1 MADLSQTDLSQLTRA
16 PVVRQLGLLL
26 GLAFA
31 IALGLWA
38 FRWSQAPEEVPIIS
52 GLADAEAAEVA
63 ETLRSQGIPFR
74 LDLAQGS
81 IRVPASHVDNARLQL
96 AAQGLPR
103 GAGTGYE
110 MMQESAGLG
119 SSQFLENARY
129 HHALETELAR
139 TIQAL
144 RPVRAA
150 RVHLAIPR
158 PSAFARSDAAPS
170 ASVLLDLHAGAGL
183 ERRQVSAIVHLVAA
197 SVPGMT
203 AGQVAVI
210 DHAGRLLSQQGDDAM
225 ARSSDQ
231 LDYARQLESEYQ
243 RRVVDLLQPVL
254 GAGRFRVQVSTDLD
268 WTVTEEAR
276 ESFSPESST
285 VRSERVQEER
295 REAGSGPGVGGA
307 AAGVPGAL
315 TNQPPETAGP
325 AGAGEAATPPMD
337 RMSMRSERQFEIDRV
352 LSHRRH
358 GGATLRRLTV
368 AVVVDH
374 VPRTQIEEE
383 VPKTVLVAL
392 SEQELVEVESLVREA
407 VGFDADRGDRLSVKN
422 LPFAPVEVPEVTE
435 LPLWQQPQ
443 ALSLARQAAGVIL
456 ALALLLMVVRPTL
469 RSIVRPVPALPPTPA
484 ANAVVPA
491 AVGQV
496 VSADEGPSIENM
508 PQAIAR
514 LDFDGKVQ
522 AARSAVAQDPKRVA
536 QVVKTWINREGA

>member
-1 MADLSQTDLSQLTRA
+1 MATLSQSDLSQLTRA

-31 IALGLWA
+31 IALGLWG
-38 FRWSQAPEEVPIIS
+38 FRWSQAPEEVPVIS
-52 GLADAEAAEVA
+52 GLGDAEAAEVA

-81 IRVPASHVDNARLQL
+81 IRVPAAQVDNARLQL
-96 AAQGLPR
+96 AAKGLPR

-110 MMQESAGLG
+110 MMQDSGGIGA
-119 SSQFLENARY
+119 SQFLENARY
-129 HHALETELAR
+129 QHALETELAR

-144 RPVRAA
+144 QPVRAA

-158 PSAFARSDAAPS
+158 PSAFARSQSAPT
-170 ASVLLDLHAGAGL
+170 ASVLIDLHPGGGL

-225 ARSSDQ
+225 ARNSDR
-231 LDYARQLESEYQ
+231 LDYTRQLEAEYQ
-243 RRVVDLLQPVL
+243 RRVLDLLQPVL

-276 ESFSPESST
+276 ESYAPESST
-285 VRSERVQEER
+285 VRSERVQEEL
-295 REAGSGPGVGGA
+295 REAGA
-307 AAGVPGAL
+307 AAAAVGVPGAMS
-315 TNQPPETAGP
+315 NQPPETAGP
-325 AGAGEAATPPMD
+325 AAVEDAAATPPMD
-337 RMSMRSERQFEIDRV
+337 RMSRRSERQFEIDRV
-352 LSHRRH
+352 LSHRRQ
-358 GGATLRRLTV
+358 GGAQLRKLTV

-374 VPRTQIEEE
+374 VPRTQIENET
-383 VPKTVLVAL
+383 PKTVLVAL
-392 SEQELVEVESLVREA
+392 SEAELAEVEALVREA
-407 VGFDADRGDRLSVKN
+407 VGFDAGRGDRLSVKN
-422 LPFAPVEVPEVTE
+422 MAFAPVEIPEVE
-435 LPLWQQPQ
+435 VLPLWQQPQ

-456 ALALLLMVVRPTL
+456 GLVLLFVVIRPTL
-469 RSIVRPVPALPPTPA
+469 RSIMRPVTALPA
-484 ANAVVPA
+484 AAPGAGAAAALGQVVPA
-491 AVGQV
+491 G
-496 VSADEGPSIENM
+496 EGPAAASM

-514 LDFDGKVQ
+514 LDFEDKVQ

-536 QVVKTWINREGA
+536 QVVKTWINRDGA

>member
-1 MADLSQTDLSQLTRA
+1 MADLSQSDLSQLARA
-16 PVVRQLGLLL
+16 PVVRQLGLLF

-31 IALGLWA
+31 IALGLWG
-38 FRWSQAPEEVPIIS
+38 FRWSQVPEEVPVIS
-52 GLADAEAAEVA
+52 GLGDAEAAEVA

-81 IRVPASHVDNARLQL
+81 IRVPATQVDNARLQL
-96 AAQGLPR
+96 AAKGLPR

-110 MMQESAGLG
+110 MMQDTGGLG
-119 SSQFLENARY
+119 ASQFLENARY

-144 RPVRAA
+144 QPVRAA

-158 PSAFARSDAAPS
+158 PSAFTRTQSAPT
-170 ASVLLDLHAGAGL
+170 ASVLIDLHAGAGL

-203 AGQVAVI
+203 ASQVAVI

-225 ARSSDQ
+225 ARNSDQ

-243 RRVVDLLQPVL
+243 RRVLDLLQPVL

-276 ESFSPESST
+276 ESYAPESST
-285 VRSERVQEER
+285 VRSERVQEEL
-295 REAGSGPGVGGA
+295 REAAAGA
-307 AAGVPGAL
+307 AATGVPGAL
-315 TNQPPETAGP
+315 SNQPPETAGP
-325 AGAGEAATPPMD
+325 TSTEGAAVTPPMD
-337 RMSMRSERQFEIDRV
+337 RMSRRSERQFEIDRV
-352 LSHRRH
+352 LSHRRQ
-358 GGATLRRLTV
+358 GGATLRKLTV

-374 VPRTQIEEE
+374 VPRTVVENE
-383 VPKTVLVAL
+383 VAKTALVAL
-392 SEQELVEVESLVREA
+392 SADELAEVEALVREA
-407 VGFDADRGDRLSVKN
+407 VGFDAERGDRLSVKN
-422 LPFAPVEVPEVTE
+422 MAFAPVEMPDVTE

-456 ALALLLMVVRPTL
+456 GLVLLFMVIRPTL
-469 RSIVRPVPALPPTPA
+469 RSIVRPLAALPSA
-484 ANAVVPA
+484 AAMPVTSGLPA

-496 VSADEGPSIENM
+496 VPAGQGPAPASM

-514 LDFDGKVQ
+514 LDFEDKVQ
-522 AARSAVAQDPKRVA
+522 AARTAVAQDPKRVA
-536 QVVKTWINREGA
+536 QVVKTWINRDGA

>member
-1 MADLSQTDLSQLTRA
+1 MADLSQSDLSQLTRA

-31 IALGLWA
+31 IALGLWG
-38 FRWSQAPEEVPIIS
+38 FRWSQAPEEVPVIS
-52 GLADAEAAEVA
+52 GLGDAEAAEVA
-63 ETLRSQGIPFR
+63 DTLRSQGIPFR
-74 LDLAQGS
+74 LDLTRGS
-81 IRVPASHVDNARLQL
+81 IRVPAAHVDNARLQL
-96 AAQGLPR
+96 ASKGLPR

-110 MMQESAGLG
+110 MMQDTGGLG
-119 SSQFLENARY
+119 ASQFLENARY

-144 RPVRAA
+144 QPVRAA

-158 PSAFARSDAAPS
+158 PSAFTRSQSAPT
-170 ASVLLDLHAGAGL
+170 ASVLIDLHVGAGL

-225 ARSSDQ
+225 ARNSDQ

-243 RRVVDLLQPVL
+243 RRVLDLLQPVL

-276 ESFSPESST
+276 ETYAPESST
-285 VRSERVQEER
+285 VRSERVQEELR
-295 REAGSGPGVGGA
+295 KAGAMA
-307 AAGVPGAL
+307 AAVGVPGAL
-315 TNQPPETAGP
+315 ANQPPETAGP
-325 AGAGEAATPPMD
+325 VDAAGAATPPMD

-352 LSHRRH
+352 LSHRRQ
-358 GGATLRRLTV
+358 GGATLRKLTV

-374 VPRTQIEEE
+374 VPRTLIENET
-383 VPKTVLVAL
+383 PKTVLMAL
-392 SEQELVEVESLVREA
+392 APDELAEVESLVREA
-407 VGFDADRGDRLSVKN
+407 VGFDAERGDRLSVKN
-422 LPFAPVEVPEVTE
+422 MAFAPVEISEVE
-435 LPLWQQPQ
+435 ALPLWQQPQ

-456 ALALLLMVVRPTL
+456 GLVLLFVVIRPTL
-469 RSIVRPVPALPPTPA
+469 RSIMRPLTALPAAIPSSAGLPA
-484 ANAVVPA
+484 ALGQVVPA
-491 AVGQV
+491 G
-496 VSADEGPSIENM
+496 EGPASKNM

-514 LDFDGKVQ
+514 LDFEDKVQ

-536 QVVKTWINREGA
+536 QVVKTWINRDGA